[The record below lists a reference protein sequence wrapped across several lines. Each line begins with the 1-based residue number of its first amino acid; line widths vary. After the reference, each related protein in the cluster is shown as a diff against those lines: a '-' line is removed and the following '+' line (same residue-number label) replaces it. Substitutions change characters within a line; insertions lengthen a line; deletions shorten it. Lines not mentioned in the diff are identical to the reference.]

1 MTADIDYT
9 ITLTKSRTH
18 QIIWIDFDYFDS
30 NNEPDLIVYDLINS
44 IKFQKINND
53 YVSTSAVYNKS
64 LVDYLVNNQIVST
77 VLSNSKGYKKY
88 VLKLTTKALLTV
100 L

>member
-1 MTADIDYT
+1 MTEDIEYT
-9 ITLTKSRTH
+9 ISLTKSRTH
-18 QIIWIDFDYFDS
+18 QIIWIDFDYFDF
-30 NNEPDLIVYDLINS
+30 NNEPDLIVYDPINN

-64 LVDYLVNNQIVST
+64 LVDYLVNNQIVSI
-77 VLSNSKGYKKY
+77 VLISSKRYKKY